1 MRENY
6 QRILLNKINRL
17 RRHERRTEA
26 PMAFLHHELSAENVV
41 IPFSLSLPA
50 SHIRPALPP
59 FRWSSPRDEY
69 RSPRSPELSRQH
81 LPCL

>member
-1 MRENY
+1 MRKNY

-17 RRHERRTEA
+17 RRYERRTDA

-59 FRWSSPRDEY
+59 FRWSSP
-69 RSPRSPELSRQH
+69 PR
-81 LPCL
+81 

>member
-6 QRILLNKINRL
+6 QRNLSIKINEL
-17 RRHERRTEA
+17 RENERETEA
-26 PMAFLHHELSAENVV
+26 PMALLHHELSAENVV

-59 FRWSSPRDEY
+59 FRWSFPPR
-69 RSPRSPELSRQH
+69 
-81 LPCL
+81 

>member
-1 MRENY
+1 MRVNY
-6 QRILLNKINRL
+6 QRILSNKINKL
-17 RRHERRTEA
+17 RKYERKAEA
-26 PMAFLHHELSAENVV
+26 PMALLHHELSAENVV

-69 RSPRSPELSRQH
+69 CSPRSPELSRQH
-81 LPCL
+81 LPSL